1 MRAAQVHILAAILL
15 TLLVFSSQAQ
25 QVLRVVSLAPSLTKN
40 IQYLEAENL
49 LVGCTSYCKPSTKVE
64 TVASAV
70 TVNIEKV
77 ITLKPNLVVATTITK
92 PETIEKLR
100 KLGIR
105 VEVYPTAR
113 SFDDICTQ
121 FIKLGE
127 VLGKKSKAEI
137 LINESK
143 KQVELL
149 QKKVPKQTSQPRMFI
164 QIGANPLYSV
174 YPGLFMNDYMEMSK
188 SQNIAADLT
197 TGSITR
203 EAVVL
208 RNPDVIFV
216 VTMGIVGD
224 EEKRNWEKFK
234 QVNAVK
240 NKKIF
245 IIDSDLACTPTPITY
260 VKTLETIIDL
270 TYLK

>member
-1 MRAAQVHILAAILL
+1 
-15 TLLVFSSQAQ
+15 
-25 QVLRVVSLAPSLTKN
+25 
-40 IQYLEAENL
+40 
-49 LVGCTSYCKPSTKVE
+49 
-64 TVASAV
+64 
-70 TVNIEKV
+70 
-77 ITLKPNLVVATTITK
+77 
-92 PETIEKLR
+92 
-100 KLGIR
+100 
-105 VEVYPTAR
+105 
-113 SFDDICTQ
+113 
-121 FIKLGE
+121 
-127 VLGKKSKAEI
+127 
-137 LINESK
+137 
-143 KQVELL
+143 
-149 QKKVPKQTSQPRMFI
+149 MFI

-245 IIDSDLACTPTPITY
+245 IIDSDLACTPTPITF

-270 TYLK
+270 TYSK

>member
-1 MRAAQVHILAAILL
+1 MKPFLSFLVVCIILFAYSPNSWAQK
-15 TLLVFSSQAQ
+15 S
-25 QVLRVVSLAPSLTKN
+25 LRVVSLAPSLTKN
-40 IQYLEAENL
+40 IQFLDAENL
-49 LVGCTSYCKPSTKVE
+49 LAGCTSYCKPSTKVE
-64 TVASAV
+64 IVASAV

-77 ITLKPNLVVATTITK
+77 ITLKPDLVVATTITK

-121 FIKLGE
+121 FIKLGD
-127 VLGKKSKAEI
+127 VLDKKNKAETI
-137 LINESK
+137 INETK
-143 KQVELL
+143 KQIEQL
-149 QKKVPKQTSQPRMFI
+149 QQKVPKQQNQPRMFI

-188 SQNIAADLT
+188 TQNIAADLT

-224 EEKRNWEKFK
+224 EEKRNWEKLK
-234 QVNAVK
+234 QINAVK
-240 NKKIF
+240 NNKIF

-260 VKTLETIIDL
+260 VKTLETIINL
-270 TYLK
+270 TYSK